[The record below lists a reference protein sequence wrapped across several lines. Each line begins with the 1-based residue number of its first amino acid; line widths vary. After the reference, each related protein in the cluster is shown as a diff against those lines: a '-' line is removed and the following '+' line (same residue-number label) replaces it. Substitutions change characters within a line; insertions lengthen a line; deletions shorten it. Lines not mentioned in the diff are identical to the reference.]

1 MRYGVK
7 TCSSCRNILMLLFT
21 EGSERLIFIRG
32 ETREFT
38 KPPST
43 SPRKDSNDDIYIYI
57 YLFIACVCVQQA
69 FGRTDNM
76 PGVVRIIGESGKPK
90 GTPWYM

>member
-43 SPRKDSNDDIYIYI
+43 SPRKDSNDDIYIHIFI
-57 YLFIACVCVQQA
+57 YLLLVFVCS
-69 FGRTDNM
+69 R
-76 PGVVRIIGESGKPK
+76 PSVVRTICQG
-90 GTPWYM
+90 

>member
-1 MRYGVK
+1 
-7 TCSSCRNILMLLFT
+7 MLLFT

-57 YLFIACVCVQQA
+57 YLFIYCLCLCAAGLRSYGQYA
-69 FGRTDNM
+69 RGSPDYRGIRKTEGDS
-76 PGVVRIIGESGKPK
+76 VVYVTYKKIVPQS
-90 GTPWYM
+90 